1 MCSPDWIDRS
11 GSVKVQSL
19 VSKTFV
25 NWLFGFDSSTSDKET
40 QSSLRICEITPAF
53 SAVLDIPRE
62 SFLAI
67 DKGWNHWLTEYDK
80 K

>member
-1 MCSPDWIDRS
+1 
-11 GSVKVQSL
+11 VQSL
-19 VSKTFV
+19 VSKAFV
-25 NWLFGFDSSTSDKET
+25 NWLLGFDSSTSDNET

-67 DKGWNHWLTEYDK
+67 DEG
-80 K
+80 